1 MLVSMLNRLA
11 VWLCALGPVATG
23 AEGEQAG
30 DPTGQLITTVAMI
43 GGLVAVFYF
52 LMIRPESK
60 RKKAAAQMR
69 RDLIVGDTITT
80 IGGITGRVIII
91 KDDTL
96 TLETGPDR
104 NKIVIMRWAISSK
117 GEQVSDKL

>member
-1 MLVSMLNRLA
+1 MHLSWLYRLA
-11 VWLCALGPVATG
+11 LCALPAGTAAEEG
-23 AEGEQAG
+23 AQA
-30 DPTGQLITTVAMI
+30 DPTGQLITTVLMI

-69 RDLIVGDTITT
+69 QDLIVGDTITT
-80 IGGITGRVIII
+80 IGGITGRVISI

-117 GEQVSDKL
+117 GEQTTDK

>member
-1 MLVSMLNRLA
+1 MLQRFLNIA
-11 VWLCALGPVATG
+11 LCVAADPQATG
-23 AEGEQAG
+23 EGAAV
-30 DPTGQLITTVAMI
+30 DPTGQLLTTVLMI

-69 RDLIVGDTITT
+69 RDMIVGDTITT
-80 IGGITGRVIII
+80 IGGITGRVISI

-104 NKIVIMRWAISSK
+104 SKIVIMRWAISSK
-117 GEQVSDKL
+117 GEQISDK

>member
-1 MLVSMLNRLA
+1 MFFN
-11 VWLCALGPVATG
+11 WLSRISLWAAADPTV
-23 AEGEQAG
+23 AEGEPPG
-30 DPTGQLITTVAMI
+30 GGGMEQLIMTLVMI
-43 GGLVAVFYF
+43 VGLVAVFYF

-80 IGGITGRVIII
+80 IGGITGRVISI

-104 NKIVIMRWAISSK
+104 SKIVIMRWAISSK
-117 GEQVSDKL
+117 GEQISDK